1 MIQIQF
7 DAEKNYFYIHNPRMT
22 YIIELYQNRH
32 LLHRYWGPHIS
43 NFKAWNQAQ
52 NQKKT
57 FAAFRDFDN
66 PTESLEYY
74 PHESSLPYQGDYMEP
89 SLEVTLANL
98 SQIVHFDFQ
107 SYQIIEGTPELEGLP
122 HARNNQDSP
131 AQTLILTFVD
141 ENAQLTLEHYY
152 TIFHNH
158 DSIVRSY
165 KLLNQGTNPVM
176 INKLM
181 SASFDL
187 PFDHQVLTSFSGSH
201 QAEFQLQKKEIHPG
215 QSMQS
220 TRRGAS
226 GPQYP
231 PFLAISSANTDDFS
245 GEVKAKTLIY
255 SGEHA
260 ESVERNQYDFV
271 RLQIGLNPDSFSWK
285 LEPNDSFQTPQAV
298 LTYSKDGFNG
308 MSQQF
313 HRFTK
318 DHLVPPQFA
327 QCYAPILVNSWEMTY
342 FDVNHEKMSS
352 LISKAAQLGFE
363 AVVLDDGWFLGR
375 ENSRSSLGDWTVDRK
390 KFPDDLHPLIQTCHE
405 HGLQFGIWFEPE
417 MISQRSLLAQE
428 KPHWIVRSKNH
439 APLYSRHQYC
449 LDLSQTEVQDWLIET
464 LSHFISTYKVDYVK
478 WDMNR
483 HLVEHES
490 QITVLGSAKEFAHRY
505 MLGLYRIVDTIT
517 KRFPDLLIENC
528 SSGGGRLDYGMLY
541 YFPQTWA
548 SDNTDGFDRQ
558 VIQDGTSY
566 LFHPYQIT
574 GHVSVTPNHQTQR
587 MTPLQTRLDL
597 ASATNMGYELNLLE
611 FSEEEE
617 VVVMEHI
624 KEYKKQRPLIK
635 HGNFYRL
642 QSPFTSNQTAWLFES
657 PDKSHYRLVAFRN
670 IFKVSQHHTIIKI
683 PYLDQD
689 ADYVDQFGRE
699 FSGAELVHS
708 GIHIP
713 FAASDFQSYV
723 LELYR
728 QKN

>member
-1 MIQIQF
+1 MI
-7 DAEKNYFYIHNPRMT
+7 
-22 YIIELYQNRH
+22 
-32 LLHRYWGPHIS
+32 
-43 NFKAWNQAQ
+43 
-52 NQKKT
+52 
-57 FAAFRDFDN
+57 
-66 PTESLEYY
+66 
-74 PHESSLPYQGDYMEP
+74 
-89 SLEVTLANL
+89 
-98 SQIVHFDFQ
+98 
-107 SYQIIEGTPELEGLP
+107 
-122 HARNNQDSP
+122 
-131 AQTLILTFVD
+131 
-141 ENAQLTLEHYY
+141 
-152 TIFHNH
+152 
-158 DSIVRSY
+158 
-165 KLLNQGTNPVM
+165 
-176 INKLM
+176 INKMM
-181 SASFDL
+181 SASIDI
-187 PFDHQVLTSFSGSH
+187 PFDNQVLTSFSGSH

-215 QSMQS
+215 RCIQS

-231 PFLAISSANTDDFS
+231 PFLAISSANTDNFS
-245 GEVKAKTLIY
+245 GEVKAMTLIY

-285 LEPNDSFQTPQAV
+285 LKPNDSFQTPQAV

-327 QCYAPILVNSWEMTY
+327 HRYAPILVNSWEMTY
-342 FDVNHEKMSS
+342 FDVNHEKISS

-405 HGLQFGIWFEPE
+405 HDLQFGIWFEPE

-439 APLYSRHQYC
+439 TPLYSRHQYC
-449 LDLSQTEVQDWLIET
+449 LDLSQTEVQDWLIDT
-464 LSHFISTYKVDYVK
+464 LTHFIQSYQVDYIK

-490 QITVLGSAKEFAHRY
+490 QITALGSAKEFAHRY

-558 VIQDGTSY
+558 SIQDGASY
-566 LFHPYQIT
+566 LFHPYQLT

-587 MTPLQTRLDL
+587 HTPLQTRQDL

-617 VVVMEHI
+617 VVIMEHI

-642 QSPFTSNQTAWLFES
+642 QSPFTTNQTAWLFES
-657 PDKSHYRLVAFRN
+657 PDKSHYQLFAFRN
-670 IFKVSQHHTIIKI
+670 IFKVSQFHTILKI
-683 PYLDQD
+683 PYLDSN
-689 ADYVDQFGRE
+689 AHYRDQFGRE

-713 FAASDFQSYV
+713 FAASDFQSYS

-728 QKN
+728 I

>member
-1 MIQIQF
+1 MTNIQF
-7 DAEKNYFYIHNPRMT
+7 DSKTNYFYIQNSRMT
-22 YIIELYQNRH
+22 YIVELFQNSH

-43 NFKAWNQAQ
+43 NFKAWNQTP

-57 FAAFRDFDN
+57 FAAFSDFDN

-74 PHESSLPYQGDYMEP
+74 PHEFSLPYQGDYMEP

-98 SQIVHFDFQ
+98 SQIVHFHFQ
-107 SYQIIEGTPELEGLP
+107 SYQIIEGTPELDGLP
-122 HARNNQDSP
+122 HVRNNQDSP
-131 AQTLILTFVD
+131 AQTLKVTFVD
-141 ENAQLTLEHYY
+141 EQAQLILEHYY
-152 TIFHNH
+152 TVFQQH
-158 DSIVRSY
+158 DIILRSY
-165 KLLNQGTNPVM
+165 KLINLGKNPVT
-176 INKLM
+176 INKFM
-181 SASFDL
+181 SASFDI
-187 PFDHQVLTSFSGSH
+187 PFDNQVLTSFSGSH
-201 QAEFQLQKKEIHPG
+201 QAEFQLQKRVIQPG
-215 QSMQS
+215 RSILS

-231 PFLAISSANTDDFS
+231 PFLAISNANTDDFS
-245 GEVKAKTLIY
+245 GEVKAMTLIY

-298 LTYSKDGFNG
+298 LAYSRSGFNG
-308 MSQQF
+308 MSQVF
-313 HRFTK
+313 HHFTRA
-318 DHLVPPQFA
+318 HLVPPQFA
-327 QCYAPILVNSWEMTY
+327 NRYAPILVNSWEMTY

-375 ENSRSSLGDWTVDRK
+375 ENSRSSLGDWTVDK
-390 KFPDDLHPLIQTCHE
+390 EKFPDDLHPLIQACHKQ
-405 HGLQFGIWFEPE
+405 GLQFGIWFEPE
-417 MISQRSLLAQE
+417 MISQQSILAQE

-449 LDLSQTEVQDWLIET
+449 LDVSQKEVQDWLIDS
-464 LSHFISTYKVDYVK
+464 LSQFISTYQVDYIK

-490 QITVLGSAKEFAHRY
+490 QITILGSAKEFAHRY
-505 MLGLYRIVDTIT
+505 MLGLYRIIDSIT

-548 SDNTDGFDRQ
+548 SDNTDGLDRQ
-558 VIQDGTSY
+558 AIQDGASY

-587 MTPLQTRLDL
+587 HTPLQTRQDL

-617 VVVMEHI
+617 KRVIKHI
-624 KEYKKQRPLIK
+624 SEYKQSRHLVKY
-635 HGNFYRL
+635 GNFYHL
-642 QSPFTSNQTAWLFES
+642 KSPFTSNQTAWLFES
-657 PDKSHYRLVAFRN
+657 QDKSHYQFIAFN
-670 IFKVSQHHTIIKI
+670 NVFKVSQHHAIFKI

-689 ADYVDQFGRE
+689 ANYVDQFGRE

-708 GIHIP
+708 GLHIP
-713 FAASDFQSYV
+713 FAASDFQSYT
-723 LELYR
+723 LELSR
-728 QKN
+728 VE